1 MAEEVVVATGAA
13 SPEPLDHKRKLAD
26 LDNEPTEAP
35 EENHEDSAAS
45 ASADDNADVAV
56 SDESEAKRPRLDGKP
71 DENGISCLFCDLGV
85 CFLGRYCMFLF

>member
-26 LDNEPTEAP
+26 LDNEPTEAA
-35 EENHEDSAAS
+35 EENHSEPIEG
-45 ASADDNADVAV
+45 SADPDAADVPI

-71 DENGISCLFCDLGV
+71 DGNGTILSYFLLLA
-85 CFLGRYCMFLF
+85 FLGD